1 MTTTLTHFAY
11 RIDMWDANG
20 ENIFE
25 HLRLNPRASA
35 LSSITGGGSG
45 PPTLG
50 YVRWRGAKRKAPVL
64 KHGARGGSLRP
75 LKSPASPPS
84 VNSVP
89 EMLAS
94 PGSPSAWPGL
104 PGVAPWL
111 AGFASCTP
119 ISDPMKAIFWLRCIS
134 PLLALSGHA
143 RRVGRRPLSGAKR
156 TLWVALTYRDFMS
169 TRRSLPPE
177 KS

>member
-1 MTTTLTHFAY
+1 
-11 RIDMWDANG
+11 MWDANG

-25 HLRLNPRASA
+25 HVRLNPRASA

-94 PGSPSAWPGL
+94 PGPSFCLAAGRGAWMIPLFGRWAL
-104 PGVAPWL
+104 QLVENQL
-111 AGFASCTP
+111 AMLLEYPPLTALRMHWG
-119 ISDPMKAIFWLRCIS
+119 IFPS
-134 PLLALSGHA
+134 
-143 RRVGRRPLSGAKR
+143 V
-156 TLWVALTYRDFMS
+156 
-169 TRRSLPPE
+169 
-177 KS
+177 